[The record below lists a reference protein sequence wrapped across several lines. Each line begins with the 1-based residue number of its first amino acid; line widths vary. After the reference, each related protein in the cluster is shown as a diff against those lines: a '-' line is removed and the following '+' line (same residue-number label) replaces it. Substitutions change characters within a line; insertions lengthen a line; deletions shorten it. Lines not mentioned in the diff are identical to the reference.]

1 MSTPGKS
8 HGPLIPLSRAQELI
22 RAEIVPLG
30 VERLALAEAHER
42 ILAAPIAAARDLP
55 GSDISMMDGYA
66 LRAADAPGPLRVAFE
81 VAAGDA
87 PSPRGLEAGE
97 AARIFTGA
105 PLPPGADCVAMQ
117 EQCESEGDRV
127 VLQRAAQAGQH
138 LRRRGEEMRAGAAV
152 LARGTLLGAAELS
165 LAAGAGATQVAVHAR
180 PRVAI
185 LATGDEL
192 LPLGAT
198 PQPGQLVETNSLA
211 LAQACREAGAV
222 PLLLGISRDDPQ
234 EIAARLRAADADLLV
249 TTGGASVGD
258 HDHAS
263 DALALLGGA
272 LLFHGLAI
280 RPGKPALCGLVDG
293 GSRDAWDANHRA
305 GAAPSAAPRARR
317 LAFCLPGNPAASLLC
332 FELLVRPALRW
343 LQGASSWERPRARA
357 RLVQASLA
365 RVPGLTFFPRGR
377 AVFREGQL
385 EFTPSG
391 QQNSMQIGSW
401 SAANAVA
408 VIEPGGSASPSRIE
422 AGEVLDVL
430 LLRLD

>member
-1 MSTPGKS
+1 MSPPGKS
-8 HGPLIPLSRAQELI
+8 HGPLLPLSRAQELL
-22 RAEIVPLG
+22 RAAVVPLG
-30 VERLALAEAHER
+30 VEQVALAEAQER

-66 LRAADAPGPLRVAFE
+66 LRACDGPGPLRVAFE

-117 EQCESEGDRV
+117 EQCAREGDRV
-127 VLQRAAQAGQH
+127 VLQKAAQAGQH
-138 LRRRGEEMRAGAAV
+138 VRRRGEEMRAGAVV
-152 LARGTLLGAAELS
+152 LAPGCALGAVELS

-180 PRVAI
+180 PRVAL

-198 PQPGQLVETNSLA
+198 PRPGQLVETNSLA
-211 LAQACREAGAV
+211 LAQACRDAGAV
-222 PLLLGISRDDPQ
+222 PLLLGIASDDPRD
-234 EIAARLRAADADLLV
+234 IAARLRAADADLFV

-263 DALALLGGA
+263 DALAILGGA
-272 LLFHGLAI
+272 PLFHGLAI
-280 RPGKPALCGLVDG
+280 RPGKPALCGLAN
-293 GSRDAWDANHRA
+293 AWDAND
-305 GAAPSAAPRARR
+305 RARAAAGTVARDRR
-317 LAFCLPGNPAASLLC
+317 LVFCLPGNPAASLLC

-357 RLVQASLA
+357 RLVQGSLA

-391 QQNSMQIGSW
+391 QQSSMQIGSW
-401 SAANAVA
+401 AAANAVA
-408 VIEPGGSASPSRIE
+408 VLEPGESASPSRIE
-422 AGEVLDVL
+422 AGELLEVL